1 MRKQELAAYRQL
13 LMDQKSRLT
22 GELGSIVEDVVNDL
36 HPPNEPLEV
45 PSEALD
51 KTLALQATEES
62 LLDAVRDALERID
75 DGSFGECVKCGQ
87 VIPTDR
93 LQAIP
98 FTRWCV
104 ECARKVET
112 GGAE

>member
-22 GELGSIVEDVVNDL
+22 GELSSIVEDVVNDL
-36 HPPNEPLEV
+36 HPPNVPHEA
-45 PSEALD
+45 PSEDLD

-62 LLDAVRDALERID
+62 LLDAVRDALDRID
-75 DGSFGECVKCGQ
+75 RGSFGECVECGQ

-98 FTRWCV
+98 FPRWCV
-104 ECARKVET
+104 ECARKLEN
-112 GGAE
+112 GGSE